1 MENSLDRMRA
11 RIDYLGGEGDKDR
24 LIEGKQYSFNDA
36 LQRAHNSYT
45 ITFNGKETKAL
56 INTNKLKQSYDERIL
71 AAPLDA
77 ELRTGDIIYWTEN
90 RSYWLIYLQDI
101 GEEAYFR
108 AYMRKCKAEL
118 ITKTSEGEYSVRA
131 AIIGPELKKIAEEP
145 KVDVAVETPNLTI
158 QVMIPR
164 MNGDIDLRAIFK
176 RYTKFKYDDVTWK
189 IQSVNTVDLDN
200 VIIFQAMEDYEIIDN
215 PEPEVPVTS
224 KITGP
229 LVIKPLQSAEYSVEE
244 GTEDLWRVSNNKVKI
259 IDKSADTLC
268 LKWNDMKSGKFTIY
282 YGEQAQEIVV
292 ESLF

>member
-56 INTNKLKQSYDERIL
+56 INANKLKQIYDERIL

-90 RSYWLIYLQDI
+90 HSYWLIYLQDL

-118 ITKTSEGEYSVRA
+118 ITKTSEGDYSVRA

-145 KVDVAVETPNLTI
+145 KYDIAVETPNLTI
-158 QVMIPR
+158 QVMIPKTED
-164 MNGDIDLRAIFK
+164 NKKIFK

-224 KITGP
+224 EITGP
-229 LVIKPLQSAEYSVEE
+229 LVIKPLQSAEYSVEG
-244 GTEDLWRVSNNKVKI
+244 GTEDLWRVSNNKVEI
-259 IDKSADTLC
+259 INHNADTLR

-282 YGEQAQEIVV
+282 YGEQSQEIVV